1 MVADPTLEVGCGQRA
16 RWRSATDQT
25 TRDVRLSR
33 VDDEDEKSP
42 ANCPI
47 RVRKGWDGRTG
58 RLLAAWTVVEVSE
71 GGGRWVRKE
80 RGGR

>member
-1 MVADPTLEVGCGQRA
+1 
-16 RWRSATDQT
+16 
-25 TRDVRLSR
+25 LSR

-58 RLLAAWTVVEVSE
+58 RLLAALTVVEVSE